1 MSHNPLYVLVRCPCG
16 RTQTRRVGLNG
27 QIWPTAIC
35 SRSSFSCGNRL
46 LFRKVRGIV
55 VNVERRHIC
64 NQIVCMPEDRDYATL
79 NSSTLPLFQAGNDD
93 LRKLWMQKSP
103 HSVVVVRAG
112 ALLLLLSIV
121 VLVVLEHYCRR
132 LHEESTHCPD

>member
-1 MSHNPLYVLVRCPCG
+1 
-16 RTQTRRVGLNG
+16 LNG

-79 NSSTLPLFQAGNDD
+79 PLFQAGNND
-93 LRKLWMQKSP
+93 LRKLRRKKSP
-103 HSVVVVRAG
+103 HSVVVVRAD

-121 VLVVLEHYCRR
+121 VLVVLERYCGR

>member
-1 MSHNPLYVLVRCPCG
+1 MWSVAH
-16 RTQTRRVGLNG
+16 
-27 QIWPTAIC
+27 
-35 SRSSFSCGNRL
+35 S
-46 LFRKVRGIV
+46 
-55 VNVERRHIC
+55 C
-64 NQIVCMPEDRDYATL
+64 NQIVCMPEGRDYA
-79 NSSTLPLFQAGNDD
+79 TLPLFQAGNDD